1 VSISDEEL
9 ISLIYE
15 VQHSHVFQVEA
26 SDLALVF
33 PIAVD
38 IGEEESF
45 GEVFRTLFTEH
56 PLYQRLEFTVQHYT
70 TVAEYI
76 MLQFLD
82 LP

>member
-1 VSISDEEL
+1 VYILDSDI
-9 ISLIYE
+9 ISLIYR
-15 VQHSHVFQVEA
+15 VQHSHIFQVEA

-33 PIAVD
+33 PITVD
-38 IGEEESF
+38 IGDEESF
-45 GEVFRTLFTEH
+45 EEVFRTLFTEH

-76 MLQFLD
+76 MFQFLD